1 LLVKGINLEGLR
13 VLGNPFDFAK
23 KYYLDGADEI
33 CYVDIVSSLY
43 GTKNLSK
50 FIRKTAESNFIPL
63 TVGGGIKSLADIDK
77 ILLNGADKICLNSAL
92 IKNIKLLELASK
104 KFGASTITAIVEITK
119 IDDKLLITSNNG
131 REIHYVDPLDWIKK
145 LQDYGAGEI
154 IISSVID
161 EGLNKGFNLKIL
173 YNLSKILKIPF
184 LIHGGLGN
192 KEHIYDI
199 AINSS
204 ASGVLISSFFHYNYL
219 YCSNLKNIKNKTG
232 NFEYISNTK
241 KLFNKKN
248 IFLEI
253 KNFLKKKKINVR
265 L

>member
-1 LLVKGINLEGLR
+1 M
-13 VLGNPFDFAK
+13 
-23 KYYLDGADEI
+23 
-33 CYVDIVSSLY
+33 
-43 GTKNLSK
+43 
-50 FIRKTAESNFIPL
+50 
-63 TVGGGIKSLADIDK
+63 
-77 ILLNGADKICLNSAL
+77 NS
-92 IKNIKLLELASK
+92 
-104 KFGASTITAIVEITK
+104 FEITK
-119 IDDKLLITSNNG
+119 IDDKLFITSNNG
-131 REIHYVDPLDWIKK
+131 RELHYINPFDWIRK
-145 LQDYGAGEI
+145 LQDQGAGEI
-154 IISSVID
+154 IITSVLD
-161 EGLNKGFNLKIL
+161 DGLNEGFSPKIL
-173 YNLSKILKIPF
+173 DNLSKILKIPF

-232 NFEYISNTK
+232 NFDYISNTK